1 MASDCYPQLH
11 SYLRRY
17 KYSLHWSDPNAKDW
31 HRLRVFTMG
40 HPDTTDWNLVGIFP
54 PSHPTR
60 PLVLPKSI
68 AKISPR
74 PGAARPS
81 LTVRAASSQR
91 AGEQFLAAGTECW
104 LAHELLW
111 KCVSKY
117 SLSPL
122 SAADCHTHSNVVPR
136 ESCDFVQ
143 LVLTMAR
150 IERRCG
156 DQPQQI
162 SARQMRL
169 VIGS

>member
-1 MASDCYPQLH
+1 MQKTGIVCEC
-11 SYLRRY
+11 LRWDIPTPRTGT
-17 KYSLHWSDPNAKDW
+17 WSGSSP
-31 HRLRVFTMG
+31 R
-40 HPDTTDWNLVGIFP
+40 PI
-54 PSHPTR
+54 
-60 PLVLPKSI
+60 PLVLLSCSPNPKSI

-91 AGEQFLAAGTECW
+91 AGEQFLAAGTERW

-122 SAADCHTHSNVVPR
+122 LAADCHTHSNVVPR

-143 LVLTMAR
+143 LVLTIAR